1 MESVHRGCLPSP
13 PVGCAKMNGVELPPG
28 RLAAEFA
35 HVDDGHGSIGVAQ
48 ISTLVQPAVRSATL
62 SIWFLW

>member
-1 MESVHRGCLPSP
+1 
-13 PVGCAKMNGVELPPG
+13 MNGVELPPG